1 MRLEEKIAVVTGGGR
16 GLGRSICLT
25 LAREGCSLVVS
36 DIDAESA
43 GKVAREI
50 KKIGSEALALGV
62 DVTSRSQ
69 VDTLMRVAAK
79 DFGGVDIL
87 VNNAGICWMGKVE
100 DMTEEDWDRVMA
112 VNLKGTFLCSK
123 AVIKLM
129 KGKGWGRV
137 VNMAS
142 AAGKTGG
149 IMVGANYSASKAG
162 VICFTKSLAR
172 ELAPHGITVNAVA
185 PGLIDTDM
193 TRPFPKEAVSSTLK
207 SLPLGKMGSCEHVAR
222 AVLFLVSE
230 DAGYITGEILDV
242 NGGMVMD

>member
-1 MRLEEKIAVVTGGGR
+1 MRLEDKIAVVTGGGR

-149 IMVGANYSASKAG
+149 LLVGANYSASKAG

-193 TRPFPKEAVSSTLK
+193 TRFFPKEGVSSILK
-207 SLPLGKMGSCEHVAR
+207 SLPLGKMGLCEDVAR

>member
-1 MRLEEKIAVVTGGGR
+1 MRLEDKIAVVTGGGR
-16 GLGRSICLT
+16 GLGKSICLT

-36 DIDAESA
+36 DIDAQSA
-43 GKVAREI
+43 GKVACEI

-87 VNNAGICWMGKVE
+87 VNNAGICWVGKVE

-129 KGKGWGRV
+129 KGKGWGRI

-162 VICFTKSLAR
+162 VMCLTKSLAR

-193 TRPFPKEAVSSTLK
+193 TRPFPKEGVSSTLK
-207 SLPLGKMGSCEHVAR
+207 SLPLGKMGSCEDVAR

-230 DAGYITGEILDV
+230 DAGYITGETLDV

>member
-1 MRLEEKIAVVTGGGR
+1 
-16 GLGRSICLT
+16 
-25 LAREGCSLVVS
+25 
-36 DIDAESA
+36 
-43 GKVAREI
+43 
-50 KKIGSEALALGV
+50 
-62 DVTSRSQ
+62 
-69 VDTLMRVAAK
+69 
-79 DFGGVDIL
+79 
-87 VNNAGICWMGKVE
+87 MGKVE
-100 DMTEEDWDRVMA
+100 NMTEEDWDRVMA

-129 KGKGWGRV
+129 KGKGWGRI

-149 IMVGANYSASKAG
+149 LLVGANYSVSKAG
-162 VICFTKSLAR
+162 VICFTKSLAK

-193 TRPFPKEAVSSTLK
+193 TRSFPKEDVSSTLRN
-207 SLPLGKMGSCEHVAR
+207 LPLGKMGSCEDVAR

-230 DAGYITGEILDV
+230 DAGYITGETLDV